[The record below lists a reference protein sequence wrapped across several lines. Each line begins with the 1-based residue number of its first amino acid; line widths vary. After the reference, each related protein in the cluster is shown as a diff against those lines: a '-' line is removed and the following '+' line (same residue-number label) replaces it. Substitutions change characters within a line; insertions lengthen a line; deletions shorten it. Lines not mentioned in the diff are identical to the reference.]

1 MIKCEI
7 YFLIDST
14 IKIIKF
20 DNLLIANGIVEKDFG
35 YSHKL
40 YKFEKFFEEHI

>member
-7 YFLIDST
+7 YFIIEST

-20 DNLLIANGIVEKDFG
+20 DNLLIANGIVEKVFW
-35 YSHKL
+35 
-40 YKFEKFFEEHI
+40 IQP